1 MTRSR
6 RVCERVNVGKLS
18 RHVLEMLALNIE
30 SFLPNFAG
38 AFSSLTLETRL
49 VSEHLPWKSATC
61 FASEGDFQV
70 PKHFRS
76 AKGIVVVFQINAV
89 VYHITLAGPH
99 EHVKFE
105 CSLSTYRG
113 YDQNF
118 PVIASI
124 TTVDPVEMRL
134 ELCSVNCCADALIN
148 LSTPWVLVVPT
159 SLTLFSA
166 PLKNFVSYDSD
177 DDSVV
182 PSCLERVITQ
192 SPHLQNI
199 HFVGSY
205 FARNNE
211 AYALSRAI
219 ERFGFAVL
227 QPVITPYRESG
238 FYEFPELN
246 NHEIEAFVPNIC
258 GGELKLYRPSLCVLY
273 NLPLVYMAT
282 LRTCVLEDAEL
293 CRDSFIETL
302 EVFLR
307 KCPRLESWT
316 IRTNRYMYDSVCFII
331 HQELLPREG
340 RVGLTVSVSC
350 SHQMV
355 SVYQKNADAIVELY
369 AI

>member
-1 MTRSR
+1 
-6 RVCERVNVGKLS
+6 
-18 RHVLEMLALNIE
+18 MLALNIE
-30 SFLPNFAG
+30 CFLPTFARVF
-38 AFSSLTLETRL
+38 ASLTPETRL
-49 VSEHLPWKSATC
+49 VSEQLPWKSATC

-70 PKHFRS
+70 PKNFRS
-76 AKGIVVVFQINAV
+76 AKGIVIEFQTDAV
-89 VYHITLAGPH
+89 AYHITLAGPH
-99 EHVKFE
+99 EHVTLE
-105 CSLSTYRG
+105 CSLPNYRIM

-134 ELCSVNCCADALIN
+134 ELGTVNCCVDALIN
-148 LSTPWVLVVPT
+148 LHTPWVLVVPT

-166 PLKNFVSYDSD
+166 PLQVENSDHVSYDSD

-182 PSCLERVITQ
+182 PSFLERVITQ
-192 SPHLQNI
+192 SPHLKGIN
-199 HFVGSY
+199 FVGSY

-219 ERFGFAVL
+219 ERFGFGVL
-227 QPVITPYRESG
+227 QPVITPYREPG

-355 SVYQKNADAIVELY
+355 SVYQKNADAIVELS